1 MGYAERARA
10 AVQERGQA
18 FLSAVQEALD
28 RHGLVFGVNTYP
40 RDGAPRRLLVPG
52 ALPAREAFRRDV
64 ARLEQEHV
72 CLLVLSFDAGAE
84 VGPLPESRDNAPSDP
99 EMASQE
105 APTGAASPPA
115 SIDDPEEKSGK
126 GRNIAIV
133 NHREVVQ
140 ISGLPPKE
148 AMSEV

>member
-1 MGYAERARA
+1 MGYAARARA

-40 RDGAPRRLLVPG
+40 RPGAPPRLVVPG
-52 ALPAREAFRRDV
+52 ALPAREAFRQDV
-64 ARLEQEHV
+64 ARLENEHR
-72 CLLVLSFDAGAE
+72 CRLVLSFDVGAE
-84 VGPLPESRDNAPSDP
+84 VGGSLESRDNAPSGL
-99 EMASQE
+99 ETASQE
-105 APTGAASPPA
+105 ALTGAAGLPA
-115 SIDDPEEKSGK
+115 GIDDPEEKSGEGK
-126 GRNIAIV
+126 KIAIV

-148 AMSEV
+148 ASA